1 MVTMAAKEKKMVEQE
16 TERRKGAD
24 RRAAGAKA
32 RIVIVDGHTLFR
44 RGVQTSS
51 SSKQISR
58 SWAKRVPA
66 GRHWPWSKR

>member
-32 RIVIVDGHTLFR
+32 RIVIVD
-44 RGVQTSS
+44 
-51 SSKQISR
+51 
-58 SWAKRVPA
+58 
-66 GRHWPWSKR
+66 